1 LKRLFTLITYSSEAL
16 KEMVRQV
23 GNETFDKHGIMN
35 KGVNVRHL
43 SLPGYFQDAKNIIRY
58 LYDTFG
64 DTIYINLMNQFTQL
78 SVVVKYPELNRRV
91 TDEE

>member
-1 LKRLFTLITYSSEAL
+1 
-16 KEMVRQV
+16 MVRQV
-23 GNETFDKHGIMN
+23 GNETFDKHCIMN
-35 KGVNVRHL
+35 NDVNVRHL
-43 SLPGYFQDAKNIIRY
+43 SLPGYFQDPKNIIRY

-78 SVVVKYPELNRRV
+78 SDVIKYPELNRRV